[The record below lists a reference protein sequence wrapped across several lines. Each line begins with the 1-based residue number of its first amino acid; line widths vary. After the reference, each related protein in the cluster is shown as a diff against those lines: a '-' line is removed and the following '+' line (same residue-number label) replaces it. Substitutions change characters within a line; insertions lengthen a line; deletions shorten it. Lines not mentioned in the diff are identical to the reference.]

1 MTGRSVQES
10 QRHLR
15 NLKVI
20 PMTEV
25 MKENTWGSRTSAP
38 WAITNNWYYL
48 YNLGKMLPDR
58 EQCNLC
64 ICKGYHH
71 SKPEANQIRMD
82 SALYSERAEYNERKA
97 CILCSSPTGLCE
109 GRCGSLP
116 TQERWQSKPD
126 LIQLLTF
133 ST

>member
-1 MTGRSVQES
+1 MGESHLSTMGDHKQLVLSV
-10 QRHLR
+10 
-15 NLKVI
+15 K
-20 PMTEV
+20 
-25 MKENTWGSRTSAP
+25 P
-38 WAITNNWYYL
+38 WE
-48 YNLGKMLPDR
+48 MLPDH

-82 SALYSERAEYNERKA
+82 STLYSERAEYNERKA

-126 LIQLLTF
+126 LIQLLTHDLPD
-133 ST
+133 SNDPDEEGSDELGDCDWIGQSG